1 MSEIKGGTSEEK
13 YKRGS
18 ESTSVGGEQE
28 NPNKKR
34 KSQDVFIE
42 QEVKENKD
50 GSGLTDAGLTE
61 RVDSVTQRNDSGV
74 QNVVEY
80 KEKAEKHVGSPAD
93 IGTNTMSGTISQPEG
108 SNITRQGN
116 SEFSTLNNAA
126 SMGARDESSGLRNS
140 LNHQANATYGTT
152 NPLTP
157 INRMPEYKP
166 NLGNSGVRKTAYMN
180 NMQPVSNTNTTS
192 GRDKADADDPSKLN
206 DALSAAG
213 VDIQHEED
221 LLSQQP
227 AQRPYIYG
235 YSQPTYQQM
244 LYPQQY
250 QRYTPRTTQST
261 FYLSPH
267 TVASYMQRVARENG
281 IFQNFSQ
288 DPELIELMMASC
300 ESWLS
305 NIITRTLVLS
315 RHRRRNVPAFNPHGR
330 RLASSSY
337 QKSEISKELRG
348 LAIKQRDLEEKRVS
362 RRVALGLEKN
372 EDENSN
378 GANSKAGA
386 EETMHRAANATAA
399 MMAMHP
405 GRKKYSWMSLGD
417 SGSSGG
423 AGSDDSKNKVSS
435 IISVRGDN
443 GLRFREIKTGN
454 SVTMKDLLAALE
466 NEKIGVEKALI
477 KGYSRLKD

>member
-18 ESTSVGGEQE
+18 EGVSASGQDT
-28 NPNKKR
+28 PNKKR
-34 KSQDVFIE
+34 KSEDVFIE
-42 QEVKENKD
+42 QEAKEDKD
-50 GSGLTDAGLTE
+50 GNERTDTDVSK
-61 RVDSVTQRNDSGV
+61 RVDNVFLRDDSGIKHTE
-74 QNVVEY
+74 EY
-80 KEKAEKHVGSPAD
+80 KERVEKHIAAPAID
-93 IGTNTMSGTISQPEG
+93 TRANTMSGTISQPEG
-108 SNITRQGN
+108 SNIMRQGN
-116 SEFSTLNNAA
+116 DEFSTLNNAA
-126 SMGARDESSGLRNS
+126 SVSAGKETSGLPNGV
-140 LNHQANATYGTT
+140 NQQVNATYGTT
-152 NPLTP
+152 NPSTP

-166 NLGNSGVRKTAYMN
+166 SLGGSGVRKTGYMN
-180 NMQPVSNTNTTS
+180 SNFVSSTNTTS
-192 GRDKADADDPSKLN
+192 GRDKTDADDPSKLN

-213 VDIQHEED
+213 VDVQHEED

-250 QRYTPRTTQST
+250 QRYTPRTAQST

-315 RHRRRNVPAFNPHGR
+315 RHRRRNVSAFNTHGR
-330 RLASSSY
+330 KLSSSSY

-348 LAIKQRDLEEKRVS
+348 LAFKQRDLEEKRVS

-372 EDENSN
+372 DDENSN
-378 GANSKAGA
+378 GTNSKAGA

-417 SGSSGG
+417 SGNSGG
-423 AGSDDSKNKVSS
+423 AGSDDSKNKISS
-435 IISVRGDN
+435 VISVRGDN